1 MPRAS
6 PTPRAKPARENDRL
20 ENFSARGASDPFVSN
35 PNPQV
40 PETGS
45 PGSPYRSELD
55 ALRERRESLE
65 NELAGVRQQA
75 SELSN
80 LKAREEQLRRE
91 LDGVEARLE
100 NGGVPKRALPLLD
113 QVRVASPCSANWN
126 DMVGD
131 EHVRFCLSCEKN
143 VYNLSSLTRDA
154 AEALIE
160 KNLGGEMCVRF
171 YQRADGTILTQ
182 DCPEGAKKK
191 RRKKLALAVAGAG
204 AMAAATAMA
213 FARGTCGVRQGD
225 VAVAGGMEMIPPP
238 EPRPTAMG
246 TVAPPVL
253 EPHVEEVK
261 GERVLTPPPRKV
273 APTTKP
279 QMGGAPVPVPRPL
292 MGKRAWNPNSVE

>member
-1 MPRAS
+1 M
-6 PTPRAKPARENDRL
+6 
-20 ENFSARGASDPFVSN
+20 SN
-35 PNPQV
+35 PNSQV
-40 PETGS
+40 SEPGS
-45 PGSPYRSELD
+45 AGSPYRSELD

-91 LDGVEARLE
+91 LDGVEARLK

-113 QVRVASPCSANWN
+113 QVRVASPCSASW
-126 DMVGD
+126 DAMVGD
-131 EHVRFCLSCEKN
+131 EHVRFCLKCEKN

-182 DCPEGAKKK
+182 DCPEGVTKT
-191 RRKKLALAVAGAG
+191 RRKKLALAIAGAG

-213 FARGTCGVRQGD
+213 FARGTCSVTQGD
-225 VAVAGGMEMIPPP
+225 IAPVAGGMELIPPP
-238 EPRPTAMG
+238 EPSAMG
-246 TVAPPVL
+246 TVTAPVP
-253 EPHVEEVK
+253 EPKVEEVK
-261 GERVLTPPPRKV
+261 GERVLTPPAPPKV
-273 APTTKP
+273 SPTAKP
-279 QMGGAPVPVPRPL
+279 HMGGAPVPTPRPL
-292 MGKRAWNPNSVE
+292 MGKPSMPR